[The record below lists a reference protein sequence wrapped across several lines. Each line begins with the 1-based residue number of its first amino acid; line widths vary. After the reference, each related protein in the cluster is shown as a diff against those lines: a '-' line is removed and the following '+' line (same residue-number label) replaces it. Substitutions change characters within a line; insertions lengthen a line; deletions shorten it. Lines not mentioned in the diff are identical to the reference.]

1 MNEMSCEPLPFYGRR
16 PSVRRVS
23 GDGEGRLKLF
33 VCSHVF
39 TPTRRRGAHVATAAV
54 RQTKLGFLGGVGE
67 QYVGASWPAALAL
80 DSASVRLDN
89 ADKQIPLLARQNAP
103 LPRQRFRGVVLSQ
116 LAVTATCWA
125 P

>member
-23 GDGEGRLKLF
+23 GDGEDRLKLF

-39 TPTRRRGAHVATAAV
+39 SPLRRKGAHLVTAAV
-54 RQTKLGFLGGVGE
+54 WRTKLGSWGKGE

-89 ADKQIPLLARQNAP
+89 ADKQISLLARQNAP
-103 LPRQRFRGVVLSQ
+103 LPLTRFRGVVLSQ
-116 LAVTATCWA
+116 LVIKATCWA

>member
-1 MNEMSCEPLPFYGRR
+1 MFSLHCAGRARTESPPLSGGRNWA
-16 PSVRRVS
+16 
-23 GDGEGRLKLF
+23 F
-33 VCSHVF
+33 
-39 TPTRRRGAHVATAAV
+39 
-54 RQTKLGFLGGVGE
+54 GGVGE

-116 LAVTATCWA
+116 LEIRATCWA

>member
-1 MNEMSCEPLPFYGRR
+1 MGLQSCFHSTAPQGRTL
-16 PSVRRVS
+16 SHRRCAADEV
-23 GDGEGRLKLF
+23 GLF
-33 VCSHVF
+33 GV
-39 TPTRRRGAHVATAAV
+39 
-54 RQTKLGFLGGVGE
+54 VGE

-89 ADKQIPLLARQNAP
+89 ADKQNHLLARQNAP